1 MNKKLLLS
9 MAFCLTAI
17 LLTAC
22 GDDSNSSSANTPDL
36 LYPTSVGLVYS
47 DNTVRDAFGNVI
59 GVYDAATNVVTLFD
73 GTVISLNEDGSIVSS
88 SSSEKIEA
96 KSSSSVEQE
105 ESSSSQ
111 EVESSSS
118 FTGNVDKPNW
128 AYLNPNINYGMFTDS
143 RDGQVYKT
151 VKIGTQ
157 IWMAE
162 NLNYSDSVKTP
173 SLKEHSW
180 CYENSADSC
189 AKYGRLYTWV
199 AAIDSV
205 ALSAEG
211 DTCGY
216 GTTCTLPEKVQGICP
231 EGWHLPTK
239 AEWNDLYDYIYN
251 DSGLSENTDVGTY
264 LKSPVGWEED
274 SDTPVG
280 LDTYGFAALPAG
292 YRNKY
297 GYFDYAGNS
306 AYFWSATEHKRNYVF
321 YRNLDYNYEY
331 FYSSSSNKNLAY
343 SVRCLKD

>member
-9 MAFCLTAI
+9 MAFCLTAT

-22 GDDSNSSSANTPDL
+22 SDGSNSSSVNTLDL
-36 LYPTSVGLVYS
+36 LYQTSVGLVYS
-47 DNTVRDAFGNVI
+47 DNTVRDDFGNVI
-59 GVYDAATNVVTLFD
+59 GVYDAATNVVTLSD
-73 GTVISLNEDGSIVSS
+73 GTVVSLSEDDLIAVS

-128 AYLNPNINYGMFTDS
+128 AYLNPDIDYGMFTDS

-157 IWMAE
+157 TWMAE
-162 NLNYSDSVKTP
+162 NLNYSDSVRTP
-173 SLKEHSW
+173 SLKERSW

-189 AKYGRLYTWV
+189 AKYGRLYTWA

-205 ALSAEG
+205 ALALEG
-211 DTCGY
+211 LTCGN
-216 GTTCTLPEKVQGICP
+216 GKTCTFPGKVKGICP
-231 EGWHLPTK
+231 EGWHLPTN
-239 AEWNDLYDYIYN
+239 AEWDILEIFIV
-251 DSGLSENTDVGTY
+251 ENQGVSTGVVGTY
-264 LKSPVGWEED
+264 LKSPVGWKAYD
-274 SDTPVG
+274 GIPAG
-280 LDTYGFAALPAG
+280 KDTYGFSALPAG
-292 YRNKY
+292 FRDNY
-297 GYFDYAGNS
+297 GYFDYARYG
-306 AYFWSATEHKRNYVF
+306 AHFWSATVYISNAYYRGLYYFDENFGSYDNYKI
-321 YRNLDYNYEY
+321 N
-331 FYSSSSNKNLAY
+331 AY